1 MTDLLDVNVLL
12 ALTSRDHVHHEPAR
26 QWFAARSTTFATCPL
41 TELGLVRISMQLGST
56 LTTALTALRSITAL
70 VAHARWPDDLA
81 VDEFALHGVTGHR
94 QVTDAYLAAL
104 ARQREGQ
111 LVTFDRAIGA
121 LHPDV
126 AVVIPT

>member
-1 MTDLLDVNVLL
+1 MTDLLDVNVLV
-12 ALTSRDHVHHEPAR
+12 ALTIPDHVHREPAR
-26 QWFAARSTTFATCPL
+26 QWFATRGTEFATCPL
-41 TELGLVRISMQLGST
+41 TELGLVRVSMRLGST
-56 LTTALTALRSITAL
+56 LGAALSALRSITGH

-81 VDEFALHGVTGHR
+81 VDDLTLRGVTGHR

-104 ARQREGQ
+104 ARHHDGQ

>member
-1 MTDLLDVNVLL
+1 MTDLLDVNVLV
-12 ALTSRDHVHHEPAR
+12 ALTSRDHSHHETAR
-26 QWFAARSTTFATCPL
+26 QWFAASTATFATCPL
-41 TELGLVRISMQLGST
+41 TELGLVRISVQLGST
-56 LTTALTALRSITAL
+56 LATALSALRSISEH
-70 VAHARWPDDLA
+70 VAHARWSDDLA
-81 VDEFALHGVTGHR
+81 VDDLTLRGVTGHR

-104 ARQREGQ
+104 ARHHDGQ